1 MMSPGRIVGQRVG
14 PATKGLVAAMLFTVF
29 ISLVACSGEQ
39 ELPAGV
45 SSPPEPGTTVAS
57 STSVAS
63 AKELWDEEF
72 WRQVT
77 VEELGATLDEGL
89 DIQSKD
95 ESGDSLLHYA
105 AEFNSNPRLITLLLD
120 RGAEIDALGWSMTP
134 LHLAA
139 LKNVAP
145 VVALLLD
152 RGADLMARASDSGY
166 TPLHYAAE
174 NEDVEVLSLLLERGA
189 DATVANGSGTTP
201 LHIATQHPGRE
212 FAVALLLEAGADPT
226 ARNRLRAAC
235 LGLTSDGSTVQL
247 TEYLP
252 GLCAATPVP
261 KSSSLSSGTAS
272 RQSSV
277 CSRDVGSALR
287 TDDAEDLHEYVSD
300 RQGPGPVDGSLTD
313 RWLCIPGGV
322 VREIAPIYVLNR
334 ARGVDLSMETVLVPG
349 GQGTHAVRVTTY
361 NPEKTDRVM
370 RTTGILCITENVK
383 TLEIGEKITVS
394 GKYSKAHSYLD
405 MADEN
410 SDIQTQ
416 IVRFCEWER
425 KFVP

>member
-39 ELPAGV
+39 ELPAGDFPAPTATMTLTQRPVEQATLALLATPLPTAMPALGV

-152 RGADLMARASDSGY
+152 RGADLMARARDSGY
-166 TPLHYAAE
+166 TPLHYAAG

-201 LHIATQHPGRE
+201 LHIATQYPGRE

-235 LGLTSDGSTVQL
+235 LGVTSDGL

-313 RWLCIPGGV
+313 RWLCITGGV
-322 VREIAPIYVLNR
+322 VREIAPICVLNR
-334 ARGVDLSMETVLVPG
+334 ARGVDLRDC
-349 GQGTHAVRVTTY
+349 H
-361 NPEKTDRVM
+361 
-370 RTTGILCITENVK
+370 
-383 TLEIGEKITVS
+383 EIISSIEQRNAGSSE
-394 GKYSKAHSYLD
+394 
-405 MADEN
+405 
-410 SDIQTQ
+410 
-416 IVRFCEWER
+416 
-425 KFVP
+425 

>member
-1 MMSPGRIVGQRVG
+1 MMSPGRIVGHRVG

-29 ISLVACSGEQ
+29 LSLAACSGEE
-39 ELPAGV
+39 ELPAGDF
-45 SSPPEPGTTVAS
+45 PAPTATI
-57 STSVAS
+57 TSVAS

-72 WRQVT
+72 WREVT
-77 VEELGATLDEGL
+77 VEELGAALAEGL
-89 DIQSKD
+89 DIQSKE

-105 AEFNSNPRLITLLLD
+105 AEFNSDPRLITLMLD

-152 RGADLMARASDSGY
+152 RGADLMARARDSGY

-201 LHIATQHPGRE
+201 LHIATQSPGRE
-212 FAVALLLEAGADPT
+212 SAVALLLEAGADPA

-235 LGLTSDGSTVQL
+235 LGLTSDGL

-272 RQSSV
+272 RQSRV
-277 CSRDVGSALR
+277 CFRDVGSTLR

-300 RQGPGPVDGSLTD
+300 RQGLGPVDGSLQD

-334 ARGVDLSMETVLVPG
+334 AHGVDLSMETVLVPG

-383 TLEIGEKITVS
+383 TLEIGEKVTVS
-394 GKYSKAHSYLD
+394 GKYSKARSYLD

-410 SDIQTQ
+410 SDIQIQ